1 MRRLG
6 IVVVMIGS
14 LTLAAV
20 APAAARATADTGKSN
35 GKANG
40 KSKAAAVATT
50 FGVPRIVD
58 PIHTYGEPDIKVAP
72 NGDVHV
78 SGPQGT
84 GVQRSIWNV
93 SVDGGDSWRAGNG
106 IPANV
111 LGQTQNALAKT
122 TPGPGGG
129 DTELAIARNGKA
141 FYNDL
146 YTLTCFTAGTSN
158 DRGATVQTSPLG
170 CSPPGA
176 DRQWYGLFEPP
187 PGVTSTSPY
196 TGTKPL
202 LYLSYS

>member
-6 IVVVMIGS
+6 LVVVMIGS
-14 LTLAAV
+14 LALAAV
-20 APAAARATADTGKSN
+20 APAAARATADAGRSN
-35 GKANG
+35 ANGTAKANANG

-93 SVDGGDSWRAGNG
+93 SKDGGDSWRVVNG
-106 IPANV
+106 IPANP
-111 LGQTQNALAKT
+111 LDQTQIQLAKT

-129 DTELAIARNGKA
+129 DTELA
-141 FYNDL
+141 
-146 YTLTCFTAGTSN
+146 
-158 DRGATVQTSPLG
+158 
-170 CSPPGA
+170 
-176 DRQWYGLFEPP
+176 
-187 PGVTSTSPY
+187 
-196 TGTKPL
+196 
-202 LYLSYS
+202 

>member
-50 FGVPRIVD
+50 FGVPRMVD

-84 GVQRSIWNV
+84 GVQRSVWNV
-93 SVDGGDSWRAGNG
+93 SKDGGDSWGVG
-106 IPANV
+106 DGVPA
-111 LGQTQNALAKT
+111 
-122 TPGPGGG
+122 TPGDRTPPAPAERAEGRGG
-129 DTELAIARNGKA
+129 
-141 FYNDL
+141 
-146 YTLTCFTAGTSN
+146 
-158 DRGATVQTSPLG
+158 
-170 CSPPGA
+170 
-176 DRQWYGLFEPP
+176 
-187 PGVTSTSPY
+187 
-196 TGTKPL
+196 
-202 LYLSYS
+202 